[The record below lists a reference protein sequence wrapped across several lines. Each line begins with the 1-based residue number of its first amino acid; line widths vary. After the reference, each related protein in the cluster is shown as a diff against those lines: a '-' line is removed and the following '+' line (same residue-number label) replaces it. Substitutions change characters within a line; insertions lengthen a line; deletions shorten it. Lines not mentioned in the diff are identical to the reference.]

1 MYAPTVRVRR
11 CPLNAYR
18 EAQSKMLTHRLVA
31 HRGYQK
37 LYPENTLLSLRK
49 AVEAGARF
57 LEIDI
62 QFTRDGKA
70 VLYHDEKLKRMSG
83 VRGRIT
89 DLTLEQALNLPAH
102 EPGRFGDAFAA
113 ETVAPL
119 SALEPFL
126 IAHPEV
132 TLFVEAKK
140 EAVEFLGL
148 ERAHDELTR
157 ELANVLDRV
166 VLISFHNE
174 FIHHARHSGVFTK
187 LGVVLTNWRQV
198 GSDSLTESGP
208 DYIFTNARYIPARA
222 DLSRFESILVVY
234 EIGEPDQAITLFR
247 RGADMV
253 ETFDIGGMIEG
264 LGSHSL

>member
-1 MYAPTVRVRR
+1 
-11 CPLNAYR
+11 
-18 EAQSKMLTHRLVA
+18 MLTHRLVA

-49 AVEAGARF
+49 AVEVGARF

-83 VRGRIT
+83 VRGSIT
-89 DLTLEQALNLPAH
+89 GIDLEDALRLPAH
-102 EPGRFGDAFAA
+102 EPKRFGDRFKR
-113 ETVAPL
+113 ETIAPL

-132 TLFVEAKK
+132 TVFVEAKE

-148 ERAHDELTR
+148 EKAHDELAR
-157 ELANVLDRV
+157 ELANVLDRI
-166 VLISFHNE
+166 VLISFHSD
-174 FIHHARHSGVFTK
+174 FIRHARHSGAFTD

-198 GSDSLTESGP
+198 GSDNLTESGP

-222 DLSRFESILVVY
+222 DLNQFESLLVVY
-234 EIGEPDQAITLFR
+234 EIGEPDQAVTLFR